1 MAQAK
6 QAVQDAHSALQ
17 QAKDQLAT
25 DQKTQQSAQK
35 AVDNFNAGQ
44 ANSELASAQ
53 QSLTQAKQNMA
64 HLQKIT
70 DNKAQAVKNAQATVK
85 KDQNKLADL
94 NHQLPTMKNAP
105 HQLTVAK
112 AELQKEQDTLKLFT
126 EVIQQ
131 VQTKVNTAQKKAN
144 ETAQVVRNAK
154 LDLAEANAKL
164 ADAKMTDAQRYGKQ
178 VVVNPVNITAGDPV
192 PAPKLANALTLPV
205 SRANGVSTLSLVVN
219 NGQAAELPAGTT
231 AVWANEAQV
240 KADAQQAGNYT
251 EDVLV
256 TFPDGSQVTAKAQ
269 MKVVAAKV
277 AHQNSNAV
285 ISSSSKNGSSSTMT
299 TSYTEGYE
307 SGSESS
313 QNEFNGVNGN
323 WLTL

>member
-1 MAQAK
+1 MADQATKQAAVKMAQ
-6 QAVQDAHSALQ
+6 QAPD
-17 QAKDQLAT
+17 
-25 DQKTQQSAQK
+25 
-35 AVDNFNAGQ
+35 Q

-53 QSLTQAKQNMA
+53 QSLTQAS
-64 HLQKIT
+64 QK
-70 DNKAQAVKNAQATVK
+70 
-85 KDQNKLADL
+85 
-94 NHQLPTMKNAP
+94 
-105 HQLTVAK
+105 LTAAK

-231 AVWANEAQV
+231 TVWANEAQV

-323 WLTL
+323 LANVMTRGAYKASQGAKKGTLPQTGNDNSTLATVGLALASVTIMFGLKKRENQSNSIVLKFNIISQCK